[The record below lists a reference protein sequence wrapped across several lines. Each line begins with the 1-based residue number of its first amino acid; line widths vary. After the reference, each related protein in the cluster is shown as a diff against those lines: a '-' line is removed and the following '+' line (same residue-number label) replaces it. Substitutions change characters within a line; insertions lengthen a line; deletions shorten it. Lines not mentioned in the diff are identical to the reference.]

1 MAKYGP
7 GKWRL
12 ILSDPILASALRA
25 RSNVD
30 LKDKW
35 RNLHAPGWEARSESP
50 SLGMTGGG
58 DGREASSSGRDGAKR
73 RRDGED
79 EDDDGVAGSVGRVPS
94 GAHEA
99 QVNEMMSEVQRAK
112 REAESA
118 LAQLVAAERI
128 AEKAEREAWEAEKL
142 AGELV
147 TEAQRQKVGLPVEGA
162 EDVADVA
169 ASLLGENSD
178 ASPPG

>member
-73 RRDGED
+73 RREGED

-147 TEAQRQKVGLPVEGA
+147 TEAQRQKVGLPVESA